1 MYHAVACPADT
12 KASVY
17 LLKRRSDSLINLKQ
31 GMDDVS
37 CWAGL
42 TSFSVYVTVWI
53 QQI

>member
-37 CWAGL
+37 CWAGIDKL
-42 TSFSVYVTVWI
+42 
-53 QQI
+53 